1 VFRELLCQFHS
12 EFLDF
17 LYVATLY
24 YYAQSYGSRFLVF
37 ALRVPI
43 NVYFDICVLI
53 WTRCHK
59 MSHARDVGGVWL
71 RSTLLLWTWC
81 VTGLDIN
88 FAGFPMIDARRRC
101 SDVY

>member
-1 VFRELLCQFHS
+1 MARGLAKSKSLGLKAVFRELLRQFHS
-12 EFLDF
+12 DFLDF

-71 RSTLLLWTWC
+71 RSTLAHRSTY
-81 VTGLDIN
+81 GL
-88 FAGFPMIDARRRC
+88 AGFPNK
-101 SDVY
+101 